1 MISDCMRQFKSRSKV
16 FFFYSRKR
24 NIILTTT
31 ARLCFF
37 CILSLSDCARNT
49 IHKCLVKY
57 FNQTMSTYIY
67 INIITVWTDRASRYR
82 TEKRGEKKETLLWK
96 GKENFSLLK
105 LTLMITRRTSK
116 FVNVITRGG
125 KMAMII
131 DKLYWRRGS
140 HIYM

>member
-67 INIITVWTDRASRYR
+67 IYNNGVTDRASRYR

-96 GKENFSLLK
+96 GKENFSFLK
-105 LTLMITRRTSK
+105 LIPMITRRTSK
-116 FVNVITRGG
+116 IVTVITRGG
-125 KMAMII
+125 EMAIV
-131 DKLYWRRGS
+131 DKLHVCWRRGS
-140 HIYM
+140 HLYM

>member
-67 INIITVWTDRASRYR
+67 IYNNGVTDRASRYR
-82 TEKRGEKKETLLWK
+82 TEKRGEKRK